1 MEENEHDINTHYVS
15 RVQKKSK
22 RIRDLII
29 FNTMYT
35 ILKMASRDNLM
46 VRDFFLFSL
55 LATISSRDFFLF
67 SQLAT
72 INARDFFR

>member
-1 MEENEHDINTHYVS
+1 
-15 RVQKKSK
+15 
-22 RIRDLII
+22 
-29 FNTMYT
+29 MYT

-55 LATISSRDFFLF
+55 LATISTRDFFLF

-72 INARDFFR
+72 ISARDFFR